1 MREKGSSPI
10 GVGVLTVLTVLLVLI
25 LAVFSA
31 LTYTSA
37 RADLALSRTNADT
50 VSAYYAAD
58 SEAAGLLDAFRRD
71 TDPELEATLPMT
83 QSQSLYIHLLRE
95 EDGAVSILAWEVVL
109 AREEGED
116 LEGERLFPEH
126 TRVLVEELYS
136 LAARPIERFLETGD
150 DDFSFALPGLS
161 RFRVNALRQRGSL
174 ALVIRVVSFSL
185 PDWRALGIPENVM
198 AFANFPHGLV
208 LFTGPAGSGKSTTLA
223 CLVDTI
229 NTTREAH
236 VITIEDPLEYLHQH
250 KKSVVTQRELYTDT
264 RSYEAALRAALRE
277 APDVILLG
285 EMRDAET
292 IKAAVTAAETG
303 HLVISTLHTIGAA
316 NTVDRIVDTFPPEQ
330 QRQIRTQ
337 LALALEGV
345 VSQQLLAAE
354 GGTLIP
360 AFEVMTVTPAV
371 RNMIRES
378 KAFQLDSVIST
389 SGALGMLT
397 MDQSILELV
406 RGGRVS
412 RDTALRHASN
422 PDWLEKRLSSL

>member
-1 MREKGSSPI
+1 MK
-10 GVGVLTVLTVLLVLI
+10 T
-25 LAVFSA
+25 
-31 LTYTSA
+31 
-37 RADLALSRTNADT
+37 
-50 VSAYYAAD
+50 
-58 SEAAGLLDAFRRD
+58 
-71 TDPELEATLPMT
+71 
-83 QSQSLYIHLLRE
+83 
-95 EDGAVSILAWEVVL
+95 
-109 AREEGED
+109 
-116 LEGERLFPEH
+116 RL
-126 TRVLVEELYS
+126 
-136 LAARPIERFLETGD
+136 
-150 DDFSFALPGLS
+150 
-161 RFRVNALRQRGSL
+161 
-174 ALVIRVVSFSL
+174 
-185 PDWRALGIPENVM
+185 
-198 AFANFPHGLV
+198 
-208 LFTGPAGSGKSTTLA
+208 
-223 CLVDTI
+223 
-229 NTTREAH
+229 
-236 VITIEDPLEYLHQH
+236 
-250 KKSVVTQRELYTDT
+250 
-264 RSYEAALRAALRE
+264 
-277 APDVILLG
+277 
-285 EMRDAET
+285 
-292 IKAAVTAAETG
+292 AAVTAAETG

-389 SGALGMLT
+389 SGALGMIT